1 MTCIK
6 QYAQLKS
13 SIWKRSFIQRSCKVA
28 VWRPDFS
35 TDLHP
40 FVNTT
45 GAKLNKMLLGRGGVW
60 KRVYMTRQEDKKQFF
75 LRVLF
80 TRTISYAAL
89 ELYSC
94 GCIFNKQIP
103 RKRKEERWK
112 KNGFWN
118 SRWKAERKY
127 TRRNKSIGLSVI
139 GLRGHFLDELL
150 REISFLIRF
159 SAESTFI
166 NAAQSLAL
174 IFFFIGFT
182 GESDVFILSLVIG

>member
-28 VWRPDFS
+28 AGFF
-35 TDLHP
+35 HP

-94 GCIFNKQIP
+94 GCVFNKQIP
-103 RKRKEERWK
+103 RKRKEERCK

-150 REISFLIRF
+150 CVRLVSL
-159 SAESTFI
+159 SASLP
-166 NAAQSLAL
+166 NQSL
-174 IFFFIGFT
+174 
-182 GESDVFILSLVIG
+182 